1 MAKISKK
8 TIENLREFLNRG
20 CDYAGTQE
28 RVKEMADE
36 ALKKCGC
43 EICQSDDATIIDW
56 DEDTICTVDEF
67 ANIFWDKAV
76 ENFLNVLSTE
86 E

>member
-8 TIENLREFLNRG
+8 TIENLWEFLNRG

-28 RVKEMADE
+28 RVKELADE
-36 ALKKCGC
+36 ALKECGC

>member
-1 MAKISKK
+1 MAKIPKK

-28 RVKEMADE
+28 TVKMLADE
-36 ALKKCGC
+36 ALKEAGC
-43 EICQSDDATIIDW
+43 EICQSDDATIMDW
-56 DEDTICTVDEF
+56 DDDTVCTVDEF

-76 ENFLNVLSTE
+76 ESILNVLSTE

>member
-1 MAKISKK
+1 MAKIPKK

-28 RVKEMADE
+28 TVKMLADE
-36 ALKKCGC
+36 ALKECGC

-56 DEDTICTVDEF
+56 DDDTICAVDEF
-67 ANIFWDKAV
+67 ANKFWDKAV
-76 ENFLNVLSTE
+76 EAFMNVLSTE

>member
-1 MAKISKK
+1 MAKISEE
-8 TIENLREFLNRG
+8 TIESLSEILSRG
-20 CDYAGTQE
+20 CEYAATQDV
-28 RVKEMADE
+28 VKEIADE
-36 ALKKCGC
+36 ALKEVGC
-43 EICQSDDATIIDW
+43 EECQSDDATIMDW
-56 DEDTICTVDEF
+56 DDDTICTVDDF

>member
-28 RVKEMADE
+28 RVKELADE
-36 ALKKCGC
+36 ALKECGC

>member
-1 MAKISKK
+1 MAKIPKK

-28 RVKEMADE
+28 TVKELADKTLE
-36 ALKKCGC
+36 QCGC
-43 EICQSDDATIIDW
+43 EVCQSDDAMIVDW
-56 DEDTICTVDEF
+56 DDKPICTVDEF

-76 ENFLNVLSTE
+76 EDILNVLSTE